1 MHPITIR
8 HIRKQ
13 FFDGTHRARSPEE
26 TYAAIQPLMGEIG
39 VTDVIDITP
48 LDRLGIPVYSA
59 LRPRAARGSVSV
71 HAGKGKEPLHA
82 EISAMMEAIE
92 RFSAEY
98 RGDQMEFT
106 SHEELGLRR
115 SLDPR
120 ELFLPRPLEMG
131 EKLHWTPSWDLLNDE
146 EIFVPSNA
154 VYHPYVTLGMTDRL
168 FRSDTNGLASGNEI
182 EEAILHAVF
191 EVVERD
197 ALSVAER
204 VRSMGRR
211 LTVGDDGPAR
221 TLLDTFEQNGIT
233 IHLWLLDG
241 KTDLPTV
248 AAAAEDTVTED
259 PSLLVMGSGT
269 HTDPEI
275 AVMRALTEAAQ
286 SRASYMQG
294 GRADPVRDQVLRKA
308 GYERLKRINRFW
320 FADAEEIE
328 IGEVSDLSTPTID
341 GDLEIALRQIEDHAD
356 RVLVSDLS
364 RTQVPVVKVIIP
376 GFEVSYMD
384 KTRRKPR
391 KGGLI

>member
-26 TYAAIQPLMGEIG
+26 TYATIKPLMDEIG

-48 LDRLGIPVYSA
+48 LDRLGIPVYNA
-59 LRPRAARGSVSV
+59 LRPRAARGSLPV
-71 HAGKGKEPLHA
+71 HAGKGKEPLHS

-92 RFSAEY
+92 RFSGEY
-98 RGDQMEFT
+98 RGDPMEYT
-106 SHEELGLRR
+106 SHEELGLLR

-131 EKLHWTPSWDLLNDE
+131 EKLHWTPSWDLLNHE

-168 FRSDTNGLASGNEI
+168 FRSDTNGLAGGNEI

-197 ALSVAER
+197 ALSMAER
-204 VRSMGRR
+204 IRSMGQR
-211 LTVGDDGPAR
+211 LALGDDGPAR
-221 TLLDTFEQNGIT
+221 TLLDTFEKNGIA
-233 IHLWLLDG
+233 IHLWLLNG

-275 AVMRALTEAAQ
+275 AAVRALTEVAQ
-286 SRASYMQG
+286 SRASYLQG
-294 GRADPVRDQVLRKA
+294 DRTDPVRDLVIRRA
-308 GYERLKRINRFW
+308 GYERMRRINRIW
-320 FADAEEIE
+320 FDDAEEID
-328 IGEVSDLSTPTID
+328 IGDVSNLSTPTID
-341 GDLEIALRQIEDHAD
+341 GDLKIALREIEEHAD

-364 RTQVPVVKVIIP
+364 RTKVPVVKVIIP

-384 KTRRKPR
+384 RTRRKPR
-391 KGGLI
+391 KEGLI